1 MSLLSKPVSYCFPAG
16 NFLSKMVARDKW
28 LTQGLYLNNENGY
41 VMNGP
46 GRDIVCHSVGGKKMI
61 LWWNDVETMHLIDL
75 LTCCLQSTLVA
86 MVAVAVAVCV
96 LGISLS
102 VTRYGFS
109 LFTVLSC
116 KIIEPT
122 AVGFNTAFGS
132 PRSEVVTWG
141 LWQCIWGQGSSR
153 ALK

>member
-1 MSLLSKPVSYCFPAG
+1 
-16 NFLSKMVARDKW
+16 
-28 LTQGLYLNNENGY
+28 
-41 VMNGP
+41 
-46 GRDIVCHSVGGKKMI
+46 
-61 LWWNDVETMHLIDL
+61 MHLIDL
-75 LTCCLQSTLVA
+75 LTCCLQGTLVA
-86 MVAVAVAVCV
+86 TVAVAVAVCV

-122 AVGFNTAFGS
+122 AVGLNTAFGS

-153 ALK
+153 ALKKPEKMHLRLFYALG